1 MGSPKQSPNHEK
13 HLVALKQTLQ
23 VLREAEQEGDLLEAV
38 LEYLKTELDYALV
51 WISRYDRVRHS
62 LQGKGVSTTAGEI
75 AALKQPMTLS
85 PGDLLE
91 QVVIQQRPMG
101 VPDLREEPRAADWR
115 KIAKKL
121 GIQGTV
127 IFPIRHRDRCLGVIL
142 LGSTLWGVSPHAEE
156 KARLGILLG
165 TLAAALYQLEEEE
178 HRRTIKRP
186 VEPLMVL
193 LGKLRSLPNLEAR
206 LTAVVDETHKF
217 LSPARTNVYWFERER
232 RYFWRRVSSR
242 KDKLDNSMANG
253 FTAQEVNS
261 FYQAMAADQIVSIG
275 EAHSSLKAE
284 MTGRLMKQIQA
295 RSLLAAPILLQNEL
309 YGFLAVEGDEPRI
322 WTEEEKTYLQG
333 VAQLVALTAPLEG
346 MEETVHQAKTDQ
358 ALTAEIAQAVFSDA
372 DWDATLQRAA
382 QVVCQRLRATYFLL
396 LLYDPD
402 QEMFDVRYHHLPSN
416 RHTFPAQL
424 NGLNPVDWQ
433 MLERSLEAVG
443 IENLEDDLKLM
454 AWRTA
459 LMNAGIQSLLVCSTA
474 PGRPLEALILVGQEH
489 SRTWSRSERDVLRV
503 VSQQLGITLHQWQLQ
518 HQSEQQNKV
527 TQMIQWG
534 ITALQ
539 QTPVLDALERAAM
552 QQISQVMAAPL
563 AALVTW
569 QTRHK
574 IGKVSAAII
583 GNAKYGLNVDA
594 SIAIY
599 SDRLIQWALQSE
611 GVQPITIDEIDVET
625 RQWLNGSD
633 IGQILVMALR
643 TAPDHEITGMIVVAD
658 DLNRY
663 WPERQLNALAALGN
677 QLAWSRRHLLMTTN
691 LNDQRL
697 SLERL
702 NWYKHRR
709 LEELYRG
716 LNINVK
722 RLNELSHQKDALAS
736 MRYHQVL
743 RQLGNLLSSMSPL
756 LKNEQWQ
763 LRQEAGSMPLAS
775 LLKRSLERVEH
786 LIRQRQLWSQV
797 HNEANV
803 NIGGDIQKIEL
814 ILAELLTLSCLRSPM
829 QGRLD
834 IWCRPVDARWLEIS
848 ITDNGMVEPLL
859 LEELHSG
866 RPIDWLAPS
875 ILDQPPGLHLAIC
888 QALMIQLGGEFNLY
902 RLEDGRILSRLL
914 LAIASP

>member
-1 MGSPKQSPNHEK
+1 MGSSKQSPNHEK
-13 HLVALKQTLQ
+13 HLLALKQTLQ
-23 VLREAEQEGDLLEAV
+23 DLREAENEQALLDAV
-38 LEYLKTELDYALV
+38 LDYLKNELDYALV
-51 WISRYDRVRHS
+51 WIGRYDRVRHS
-62 LQGKGVSTTAGEI
+62 LQGKGNSTTAGDI
-75 AALKQPMTLS
+75 PALKQQITLA

-101 VPDLREEPRAADWR
+101 VPDLREESRAGDWR
-115 KIAKKL
+115 KLAKKL

-156 KARLGILLG
+156 KARLAILLG
-165 TLAAALYQLEEEE
+165 TLAAVLYQLEEEA
-178 HRRTIKRP
+178 HRRSIKRP
-186 VEPLMVL
+186 VEPLMLL

-206 LTAVVDETHKF
+206 LTAVVEESHKF
-217 LSPARTNVYWFERER
+217 LAPDRTNIYWFERER

-242 KDKLDNSMANG
+242 KEKLDDANG

-261 FYQAMAADQIVSIG
+261 FYQAMAADQVVSIG

-309 YGFLAVEGDEPRI
+309 YGFLAVEGNEPRI
-322 WTEEEKTYLQG
+322 WSEEEKTYIQG

-346 MEETVHQAKTDQ
+346 MEESVNQAKTDQ

-372 DWDATLQRAA
+372 DWEATLKRAA
-382 QVVCQRLRATYFLL
+382 QVIGQRLRASYFLL

-402 QEMFDVRYHHLPSN
+402 QEMFNVKFQQLPST
-416 RHTFPAQL
+416 RHTFPSQL
-424 NGLNPVDWQ
+424 NSLNPVDWQ

-459 LMNAGIQSLLVCSTA
+459 LLNAGMQSLLVCSSA
-474 PGRPLEALILVGQEH
+474 PGRPIEALVLVGQEH
-489 SRTWSRSERDVLRV
+489 ARTWNRPEREVLKV

-518 HQSEQQNKV
+518 HQAEQQNKV

-534 ITALQ
+534 INALQ

-552 QQISQVMAAPL
+552 QQISQVLGAPM

-574 IGKVSAAII
+574 IGKVAAAII

-594 SIAIY
+594 AIPIY

-633 IGQILVMALR
+633 IGQILVLALR
-643 TAPDHEITGMIVVAD
+643 TSPDQDITGVILVAD
-658 DLNRY
+658 DVNRY

-677 QLAWSRRHLLMTTN
+677 QLAWSRRHLLMTST
-691 LNDQRL
+691 LSEQRL
-697 SLERL
+697 NLERL

-709 LEELYRG
+709 LEEIYRG
-716 LNINVK
+716 LNLNVK

-743 RQLGNLLSSMSPL
+743 RQLGNLLGSINPL

-763 LRQEAGSMPLAS
+763 LRQEPGSMPLAS

-814 ILAELLTLSCLRSPM
+814 VLAELLTLACLRSPM

-834 IWCRPVDARWLEIS
+834 VWCRPVDARWLEIS

-859 LEELHSG
+859 LEEMHSG
-866 RPIDWLAPS
+866 RPSDWLAPS

-888 QALMIQLGGEFNLY
+888 QALMTQLGGEFNLY

-914 LAIASP
+914 LAIAPH

>member
-13 HLVALKQTLQ
+13 HLAALKQTLQ
-23 VLREAEQEGDLLEAV
+23 TLREAEKEEDLLNTV
-38 LEYLKTELDYALV
+38 LEYLRAELDYALV
-51 WISRYDRVRHS
+51 WIGRYDRVRHS
-62 LQGKGVSTTAGEI
+62 LQGKGGSTTAGEI
-75 AALKQPMTLS
+75 AALKQQMVLS
-85 PGDLLE
+85 PGDLME

-101 VPDLREEPRAADWR
+101 VPDLREEPRAGDWR

-127 IFPIRHRDRCLGVIL
+127 IFPVRHRDRCLGVIL

-156 KARLGILLG
+156 KARLAILLG
-165 TLAAALYQLEEEE
+165 TLAAALFQLEEEE
-178 HRRTIKRP
+178 SRRAVKRP

-206 LTAVVDETHKF
+206 LSAVVDETHKF
-217 LSPARTNVYWFERER
+217 LAPDRTNIYWFERDR
-232 RYFWRRVSSR
+232 RYFWRRVGSR
-242 KDKLDNSMANG
+242 KDKVDDAMANG

-309 YGFLAVEGDEPRI
+309 YGFLAVEGNEPRI
-322 WTEEEKTYLQG
+322 WSDEEKTYVQG
-333 VAQLVALTAPLEG
+333 VAQLLALTAPLEG

-372 DWDATLQRAA
+372 DWEATLKRAA
-382 QVVCQRLRATYFLL
+382 QVVCQRLRASYFLM

-402 QEMFDVRYHHLPSN
+402 QEMFDIKFHHLPST
-416 RHTFPAQL
+416 RHTLPAQL
-424 NGLNPVDWQ
+424 NSLNPVDWQ

-459 LMNAGIQSLLVCSTA
+459 LLNAGMQSLLVCSTA
-474 PGRPLEALILVGQEH
+474 PGRPIEALVLVGQENA
-489 SRTWSRSERDVLRV
+489 RTWNRSEREILRV

-518 HQSEQQNKV
+518 HQTEQQNKV

-534 ITALQ
+534 INALQ

-552 QQISQVMAAPL
+552 QQISQVMMAPL
-563 AALVTW
+563 AALITW
-569 QTRHK
+569 QPRHK
-574 IGKVSAAII
+574 VGKVAAAII

-594 SIAIY
+594 SVAIY

-643 TAPDHEITGMIVVAD
+643 TAPDQEPMGIIVVAD
-658 DLNRY
+658 DMSRY
-663 WPERQLNALAALGN
+663 WPERQLNALGALGN
-677 QLAWSRRHLLMTTN
+677 QLAWSRRHLLMTST
-691 LNDQRL
+691 LSEQRQN
-697 SLERL
+697 LERL

-709 LEELYRG
+709 LEELYRA

-743 RQLGNLLSSMSPL
+743 RQLGNLLGAMTPL

-763 LRQEAGSMPLAS
+763 LRQEPGAIPLAS

-786 LIRQRQLWSQV
+786 LIHQRQLWSQV

-803 NIGGDIQKIEL
+803 NISGDIHKIEL
-814 ILAELLTLSCLRSPM
+814 VLAELLTLSCLRSPM

-834 IWCRPVDARWLEIS
+834 VWCRPVDTRWLEIS
-848 ITDNGMVEPLL
+848 ITDNGSVEPLL

-866 RPIDWLAPS
+866 RPLDWLAPS

-888 QALMIQLGGEFNLY
+888 QALMTQLGGEFNLY
-902 RLEDGRILSRLL
+902 KLEDGRILSRLL
-914 LAIASP
+914 LPIVPG